1 MVDFWRRR
9 VGNYGCLLSSSS
21 RYLKLAVRREFNV
34 ICSFFLQN
42 LTQFSIFF
50 FFFLTSDVDD
60 QRLEI
65 TSQPRGWRAVTLWP
79 QSRKFIGSVPSGN
92 WWFTL
97 RTKDAL
103 VLEVPVAACCYRIS
117 WAKLFFS
124 HLTCDSYCG
133 IGQRWKW
140 AWLDPTCHRQLLFFS
155 SLQMGV
161 ITTGLTLSPLNTFPF
176 LPSRSS
182 TQKLL

>member
-50 FFFLTSDVDD
+50 FFFDIRCWWPKTGNHKSATRLKGRNALTSEQEVYWFGSQWKLMVLSAN
-60 QRLEI
+60 QRRAGLE
-65 TSQPRGWRAVTLWP
+65 A
-79 QSRKFIGSVPSGN
+79 
-92 WWFTL
+92 
-97 RTKDAL
+97 
-103 VLEVPVAACCYRIS
+103 PVAACCYRIS

-140 AWLDPTCHRQLLFFS
+140 AWLDPTCHWQLPFFS

-176 LPSRSS
+176 LRSRSS
-182 TQKLL
+182 TQKLP